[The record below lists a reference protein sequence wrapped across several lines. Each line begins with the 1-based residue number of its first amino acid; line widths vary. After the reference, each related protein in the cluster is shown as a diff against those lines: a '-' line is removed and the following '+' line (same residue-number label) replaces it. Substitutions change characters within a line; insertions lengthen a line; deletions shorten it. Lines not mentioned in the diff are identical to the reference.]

1 MNLSASTLLSLWEAG
16 VTYAPAARPAALLA
30 AAAGETVEAVAR
42 LPLGQRDARLLE
54 WYVAYAGP
62 RLEALADCPQCRVP
76 VELEFDAADVGRPA
90 GAGAPVCVAEDG
102 WELSWRPPDTFDFC
116 DAAAA
121 ATAEAAREVLLARCL
136 TRQGEEGNQA
146 PPAQLVAKLMDLAA
160 TADPQADVQLE
171 LACPACN
178 AAWQVPF
185 DIGAFLWTRLQAEA
199 LRLLAEVHE
208 LAAACSWSEA
218 AILALSPARRAA
230 YLQLAR
236 SA

>member
-30 AAAGETVEAVAR
+30 AAAGEAVETTAR

-54 WYVAYAGP
+54 CYVEYAGA
-62 RLEALADCPQCRVP
+62 RLDGLADCPQCHEP

-90 GAGAPVCVAEDG
+90 GPGTPVSVADDG

-116 DAAAA
+116 EAAAA
-121 ATAEAAREVLLARCL
+121 DTAEAAREVLLERCL
-136 TRQGEEGNQA
+136 TQTGGEGNQS
-146 PPAQLVAKLMDLAA
+146 PPAHLVSKLMDLAA
-160 TADPQADVQLE
+160 TADPQADVQLD
-171 LACPACN
+171 LCCPSCG
-178 AAWQVPF
+178 AAWQAPF
-185 DIGAFLWTRLQAEA
+185 DIGAFLWARLHAEA

-218 AILALSPARRAA
+218 EILALSPARRAA